1 MTRGNNSG
9 RKKREK
15 ETSEKTEKK
24 RTISEVSPNS
34 SGENISPLS
43 KMNNPN
49 MSFLS
54 SGVYTEALDSVNGVS
69 SNNIIVGYSDNNMS
83 QSGSGV
89 QQCSPGFNTS
99 TPAQSNMFT
108 LPPPQSYGVIEQ
120 SLKELCVRFQR
131 MEQVNSRME
140 VKLNKL
146 DVIESKLTLMET
158 SVKKLNEKVSF
169 LENKMVGV
177 NQDITLLKTKV
188 SNLDSTAEILKSCKE
203 KVFDLEKSIDYISKE
218 CDNMTGISD
227 KLREMDSLKQRVID
241 AESRSMRQNLLF
253 FGIRE
258 GEFSS
263 GEASE
268 TENGITFGD
277 FNTNS
282 LVRNKESESENC
294 VIAIQNFCEQKLGIV
309 NAKDHVKIERAHR
322 IGKKIQGK
330 GSRYGIGEQYP
341 KEIQQKRKELIPK
354 MKTERDKGNTAYLSG
369 DKLIR
374 GAEWKLKETDF
385 TDLIIHNDILF
396 LSECWFQSDN
406 VLKLPGFA
414 DPIKVERKRCKGGG
428 LLLYIKEDLVNMINI
443 EEILLDSAIFLKC
456 DKSIFNG
463 NNDLYVCFVNIPF
476 IDNVFYRKYNID
488 YDDIYTQLENQLAIY
503 KSEGHVIMMGDFNS
517 RTGTLDD
524 FTNFEKVSAFLHD
537 TLQTDIDFVDK
548 SRQSL
553 DKVTNT
559 MGNRLLDLCKSMDL
573 RIMNGRLEGDIEG
586 NYTFQNKRGIS
597 VIDYFLCS
605 HSSLDYVG
613 AFNIFSDHAPL
624 LLTLASGLDK
634 PLCTCDKTDKTNN
647 TSFIYNWNNGNIDS
661 ITDNLVEYIDSLNK
675 VKADIHSDRDSIDKV
690 IEDFT
695 DIVNNIFNSYAD
707 EL

>member
-1 MTRGNNSG
+1 
-9 RKKREK
+9 
-15 ETSEKTEKK
+15 
-24 RTISEVSPNS
+24 
-34 SGENISPLS
+34 
-43 KMNNPN
+43 MNNTN

-146 DVIESKLTLMET
+146 DVIESKLSLMET
-158 SVKKLNEKVSF
+158 SVKNLNEKVSF

-203 KVFDLEKSIDYISKE
+203 KVFHLEKSIDYISKE

-309 NAKDHVKIERAHR
+309 NARDHVKIERAHR

-330 GSRYGIGEQYP
+330 VRPIVVKFSHFPVREELRKSSYKLQGSRYGIGEQYP

-369 DKLIR
+369 DKLIVN
-374 GAEWKLKETDF
+374 GAVWKANNSN
-385 TDLIIHNDILF
+385 I
-396 LSECWFQSDN
+396 
-406 VLKLPGFA
+406 
-414 DPIKVERKRCKGGG
+414 RKK
-428 LLLYIKEDLVNMINI
+428 
-443 EEILLDSAIFLKC
+443 
-456 DKSIFNG
+456 
-463 NNDLYVCFVNIPF
+463 
-476 IDNVFYRKYNID
+476 
-488 YDDIYTQLENQLAIY
+488 
-503 KSEGHVIMMGDFNS
+503 
-517 RTGTLDD
+517 
-524 FTNFEKVSAFLHD
+524 
-537 TLQTDIDFVDK
+537 
-548 SRQSL
+548 
-553 DKVTNT
+553 
-559 MGNRLLDLCKSMDL
+559 
-573 RIMNGRLEGDIEG
+573 
-586 NYTFQNKRGIS
+586 
-597 VIDYFLCS
+597 
-605 HSSLDYVG
+605 
-613 AFNIFSDHAPL
+613 
-624 LLTLASGLDK
+624 
-634 PLCTCDKTDKTNN
+634 
-647 TSFIYNWNNGNIDS
+647 
-661 ITDNLVEYIDSLNK
+661 
-675 VKADIHSDRDSIDKV
+675 
-690 IEDFT
+690 
-695 DIVNNIFNSYAD
+695 
-707 EL
+707 